1 MSSGRC
7 LEDEQVTAGMTAG
20 SRGIREFLGNLCLR
34 PGQRPC
40 KRQTTIE
47 YEWRMG
53 EQGSCG

>member
-1 MSSGRC
+1 MSSGLC
-7 LEDEQVTAGMTAG
+7 LEDEQVIAGMPPG
-20 SRGIREFLGNLCLR
+20 PRDIREFLGNLCLR